1 MSKSIAIITWDTVA
15 VEFYAQ
21 QIRSFF
27 GPELHI
33 STYSVQAGNVGEI
46 RPADVYLVSTC
57 AFSDRDI
64 DQLLPPGG
72 KVVISEVLITQENL
86 SRLLAL
92 PRNTQALLVN
102 INKPM
107 VTETTAMLNQLGV
120 TNIQFTPCYPG
131 CPEPPHLKL
140 AITTGEKRYVP
151 AWVEETIDLGPR
163 LLSGNTFI
171 ALAYHLKNE
180 SILVKPEFQEYL
192 SSLAE
197 RAFSIEQML
206 RRSVQVESLVDLFQH
221 SVDSGVLGVNQDGS
235 IFVCSPKAAEILGI
249 PSEQLFSHH
258 VQDVLSFF
266 PFTESL
272 VEKKVIHGRIIE
284 YRGIRLNVNIQPF
297 YHHKDP
303 IGAFCIFSRV
313 HDREKRQPKAR
324 RQSSCAGHVTK
335 YTFDSIIGES
345 QPMKNAKALAKKMA
359 QSNAA
364 ILITGES
371 GTGKELFAHAI
382 HAASPRSANP
392 FVAINCAAMPDSL
405 LESQLFGYEEG
416 AFTGAKKSGH
426 TGLFEAAQNGT
437 LFLDEIEAMSPMLQV
452 KLLRVLQEKEI
463 VRLGGVDVIRVDV
476 RVIAATNQDLNTIV
490 HQGGFRKDLFYRL
503 NVLPIHLPPLRDR
516 GPDIALLLEQIKN
529 ELHADFTL
537 SPAARQSLMLHRWEG
552 NVRELRN
559 CVEYLS
565 CLQKSVIEAE
575 DLPVNIHP
583 CAPLTPPETPAPPA
597 SEGSTALEQLRRT
610 AGKELTSYR
619 FLLSQLMQNPSMGR
633 KALSESA
640 ARQDLTL
647 SEQMIRTMM
656 SHLERLGLVQIRR
669 GRGGTNI
676 TPLGRQIAAE
686 LEQNG

>member
-21 QIRSFF
+21 QIRTFF
-27 GPELHI
+27 GPGLKI
-33 STYSVQAGNVGEI
+33 ATYSVQAGNVDQI
-46 RPADVYLVSTC
+46 APADVYLVSTC

-72 KVVISEVLITQENL
+72 KIVISEVLITQENL

-151 AWVEETIDLGPR
+151 EWVEETIDLGPR

-221 SVDSGVLGVNQDGS
+221 SMDSGIIGVNQDGS
-235 IFVCSPKAAEILGI
+235 IFVCSPKAVEILGI
-249 PSEQLFSHH
+249 SEERLFSHH

-272 VEKKVIHGRIIE
+272 VENKTIHDRVIE
-284 YRGIRLNVNIQPF
+284 YRGSRLNVNIQPF
-297 YHHKDP
+297 YHHKVL
-303 IGAFCIFSRV
+303 IGAFCIFHRIQ
-313 HDREKRQPKAR
+313 DREKRQPRAR
-324 RQSSCAGHVTK
+324 RQVSSPGHVTK

-359 QSNAA
+359 ESNAA

-426 TGLFEAAQNGT
+426 IGLFEAARNGT

-463 VRLGGVDVIRVDV
+463 VRLGGVDVIRVDM
-476 RVIAATNQDLNTIV
+476 RIIAATNQDLSTIV
-490 HQGGFRKDLFYRL
+490 RQGDFRKDLFYRL

-516 GPDIALLLEQIKN
+516 GPDIELLLEQIKT
-529 ELHADFTL
+529 ELQASFTL
-537 SPAARQSLMLHRWEG
+537 SPAARQSLMSHRWEG

-565 CLQKSVIEAE
+565 CLQKNIIEAA
-575 DLPVNIHP
+575 DLPVNIQP
-583 CAPLTPPETPAPPA
+583 SAPAVLQENTPAPQSA
-597 SEGSTALEQLRRT
+597 AEQVLNQLRQT
-610 AGKELTSYR
+610 AGKELPSYH
-619 FLLSQLMQNPSMGR
+619 FLLTQLTQNPSMGR

-640 ARQDLTL
+640 ARSGLTL
-647 SEQMIRTMM
+647 TEQMIRTMM
-656 SHLERLGLVQIRR
+656 GHLERLALVQIRR

-676 TPLGRQIAAE
+676 TPLGRDVAAE
-686 LEQNG
+686 LERNL